1 MEVTICIDKSAP
13 TWADKDGVADGYG
26 IQIKENWFRSAF
38 EHHSFGYLYNDATLD
53 IKIQANDKKADVAEV
68 SGISRYCYY
77 VEKVSDTALA
87 SVKTKDELD
96 ALAETGQFL
105 EAAAGTGTILPSS
118 DGATISGS
126 LSSEGNYVVYAYAVD
141 GAGNQSDYIC
151 TDGIVVD
158 AQAPVVSITDPKK
171 EDGTLKDTEAIL
183 KVNLSEDATLMWF
196 FVSEGVFD
204 GVTGY
209 TYDDCKRDIESYMKG
224 EPKYPQFAVKN
235 DGKWAPR
242 NGWNFKP
249 DENLYCGQWEVRTE
263 GLKYSNA
270 NQNFVASWTPSI
282 FKTTGTK
289 GDNKIEIG
297 NFGKPDVYFPVS
309 K

>member
-1 MEVTICIDKSAP
+1 M
-13 TWADKDGVADGYG
+13 
-26 IQIKENWFRSAF
+26 
-38 EHHSFGYLYNDATLD
+38 
-53 IKIQANDKKADVAEV
+53 
-68 SGISRYCYY
+68 
-77 VEKVSDTALA
+77 A

-96 ALAETGQFL
+96 ALAAGGKFSEV
-105 EAAAGTGTILPSS
+105 AAGTGTILPSS

-158 AQAPVVSITDPKK
+158 AQAPVVKITDPKK

-209 TYDDCKRDIESYMKG
+209 TYDECKRDIENYMKG
-224 EPKYPQFAVKN
+224 EPKYPQFAVEN
-235 DGKWAPR
+235 DGKWAP
-242 NGWNFKP
+242 P
-249 DENLYCGQWEVRTE
+249 QWVD
-263 GLKYSNA
+263 
-270 NQNFVASWTPSI
+270 F
-282 FKTTGTK
+282 
-289 GDNKIEIG
+289 
-297 NFGKPDVYFPVS
+297 
-309 K
+309 

>member
-1 MEVTICIDKSAP
+1 M
-13 TWADKDGVADGYG
+13 
-26 IQIKENWFRSAF
+26 
-38 EHHSFGYLYNDATLD
+38 
-53 IKIQANDKKADVAEV
+53 
-68 SGISRYCYY
+68 
-77 VEKVSDTALA
+77 
-87 SVKTKDELD
+87 
-96 ALAETGQFL
+96 
-105 EAAAGTGTILPSS
+105 
-118 DGATISGS
+118 
-126 LSSEGNYVVYAYAVD
+126 VYAYAVD

-158 AQAPVVSITDPKK
+158 AQAPVVKIADPKK

-183 KVNLSEDATLMWF
+183 KVNLREDATLMWF

-209 TYDDCKRDIESYMKG
+209 TYDDCKRDIENYMKG
-224 EPKYPQFAVKN
+224 EPKYPQFAVEN

-282 FKTTGTK
+282 FKRQEQK
-289 GDNKIEIG
+289 VIIKL
-297 NFGKPDVYFPVS
+297 K
-309 K
+309 

>member
-1 MEVTICIDKSAP
+1 M
-13 TWADKDGVADGYG
+13 
-26 IQIKENWFRSAF
+26 
-38 EHHSFGYLYNDATLD
+38 
-53 IKIQANDKKADVAEV
+53 
-68 SGISRYCYY
+68 
-77 VEKVSDTALA
+77 
-87 SVKTKDELD
+87 
-96 ALAETGQFL
+96 
-105 EAAAGTGTILPSS
+105 
-118 DGATISGS
+118 
-126 LSSEGNYVVYAYAVD
+126 VYAYAVD

-158 AQAPVVSITDPKK
+158 AQAPVVKIADPKK

-204 GVTGY
+204 GVTDY
-209 TYDDCKRDIESYMKG
+209 TYDDCKRDIENYMKG

-249 DENLYCGQWEVRTE
+249 DENLYCGQWEVRKE
-263 GLKYSNA
+263 GLKESNA
-270 NQNFVASWTPSI
+270 NQNFVASWTPAI

-297 NFGKPDVYFPVS
+297 NFGKPDVYF
-309 K
+309 